1 MIRNALVTGASRG
14 IGRAIALRL
23 ARDGFNVAVNSTSSS
38 KLELNCVRKEI
49 EAIGRKSLAITANV
63 SVDKE
68 VETMVQHVV
77 KELGSLDVMV
87 ANAGISQI
95 KPLIDVTSEEWD
107 KIFATNMRGLFLCY
121 KEAAKA
127 MIDRGNGG
135 KIIGACSIVGYRP
148 FPMVSPYSASKWGVR
163 GLTQAAAMEWA
174 KYKITVNAYCPGMFD
189 TILFQIQK
197 HSIVIKTGIVQTAM
211 WDMADE
217 ELAKIKGKQKGEV
230 IKDYSN
236 KLIALGRISESE
248 DVANF
253 VSYLAS
259 KDSDYMTGQSIM
271 IDGGIEF
278 S

>member
-1 MIRNALVTGASRG
+1 MSRNALVTGAARG

-23 ARDGFNVAVNSTSSS
+23 ARDGFNVAVNDTAVRP
-38 KLELNCVRKEI
+38 LELNRVRQEI
-49 EAIGRKSLAITANV
+49 ETIGRKSAAVIANV
-63 SVDKE
+63 SIDKE
-68 VETMVQHVV
+68 VKAMMQNV
-77 KELGSLDVMV
+77 VMV
-87 ANAGISQI
+87 ANAGIAQV
-95 KPLIDVTSEEWD
+95 KQLIDVTAEEWD
-107 KIFATNMRGLFLCY
+107 NIFAINMRGVFLCY

-127 MIDRGNGG
+127 MIAQGSGG
-135 KIIGACSIVGYRP
+135 KIIGACSIVGYKP
-148 FPMVSPYSASKWGVR
+148 FSMMSPYSASKWGVR

-174 KYKITVNAYCPGMFD
+174 KHKITVNAYCPGMFH
-189 TILFQIQK
+189 TIFFKIIK
-197 HSIVIKTGIVQTAM
+197 YVFAIKTGIVQTAM
-211 WDMADE
+211 WDMIDE
-217 ELAKIKGKQKGEV
+217 ELAKSEGKQKGEV

-236 KLIALGRISESE
+236 RLIALGRTSVPE

>member
-1 MIRNALVTGASRG
+1 MSRNALVTGAARG

-23 ARDGFNVAVNSTSSS
+23 ARDGFNVAVNDTAVRP
-38 KLELNCVRKEI
+38 LELNRVRQEI
-49 EAIGRKSLAITANV
+49 ETIGRKSAAVIANV
-63 SVDKE
+63 SIDKE
-68 VETMVQHVV
+68 VKAMMQNV
-77 KELGSLDVMV
+77 VMV
-87 ANAGISQI
+87 ANAGIAQV
-95 KPLIDVTSEEWD
+95 KQLIDVTAEEWD
-107 KIFATNMRGLFLCY
+107 NIFAINMRGVFLCY

-127 MIDRGNGG
+127 MIAQGSGG
-135 KIIGACSIVGYRP
+135 KIIGACSIVGYKP
-148 FPMVSPYSASKWGVR
+148 FSMMSPYSASKWGVR

-174 KYKITVNAYCPGMFD
+174 KHKITVNAYCPG
-189 TILFQIQK
+189 
-197 HSIVIKTGIVQTAM
+197 IVQTAM
-211 WDMADE
+211 WDMIDE
-217 ELAKIKGKQKGEV
+217 ELAKSEGKQKGEV

-236 KLIALGRISESE
+236 RLIALGRTSVPE

>member
-1 MIRNALVTGASRG
+1 MSRNALVTGAARG

-23 ARDGFNVAVNSTSSS
+23 ARDGFNVAVNDTAMRP
-38 KLELNCVRKEI
+38 LELNRVRQEI
-49 EAIGRKSLAITANV
+49 ETIGRKSAAVIANV
-63 SVDKE
+63 SIDKE
-68 VETMVQHVV
+68 VKAMMQNV
-77 KELGSLDVMV
+77 VMV
-87 ANAGISQI
+87 ANAGIAQV
-95 KPLIDVTSEEWD
+95 KQLIDVTAEEWD
-107 KIFATNMRGLFLCY
+107 NIFAINMRGVFLCY

-127 MIDRGNGG
+127 MIAQGSGG
-135 KIIGACSIVGYRP
+135 KIIGACSIVGYKP
-148 FPMVSPYSASKWGVR
+148 FSMMSPYSASKWGVR

-174 KYKITVNAYCPGMFD
+174 KHKITVNAYCPG
-189 TILFQIQK
+189 
-197 HSIVIKTGIVQTAM
+197 IVQTAM
-211 WDMADE
+211 WDMIDE
-217 ELAKIKGKQKGEV
+217 ELAKSEGKQKGEV

-236 KLIALGRISESE
+236 RLIALGRTSVPE